1 MNYSENE
8 SAGRADSEG
17 AAAGEEESIA
27 AGSMSADD
35 SMRGDDSGA
44 DVPPSAGADAGGD
57 ASDASDDS
65 DASAEAQR
73 LLEEQKDKYLRLAAE
88 YDNFRKRTVRE
99 RSEAASRGQAELIR
113 HIIDALDDLSRF
125 AHIDPEGAD
134 AKTIVQG
141 VEMVERK
148 LLKALTN
155 AGLTVVNP
163 ENSSFDP
170 ELHEAVATEPAP
182 SPEDDHVVSR
192 VFQPGYVFNGQ
203 LLRPARVVVKQWN
216 G

>member
-1 MNYSENE
+1 MSYRDNDP
-8 SAGRADSEG
+8 AGPAGAEGMASGQEGAIEASSEG
-17 AAAGEEESIA
+17 GE
-27 AGSMSADD
+27 G
-35 SMRGDDSGA
+35 
-44 DVPPSAGADAGGD
+44 AGGD
-57 ASDASDDS
+57 AAAGGAGSGAPDPAAD
-65 DASAEAQR
+65 AQR
-73 LLEEQKDKYLRLAAE
+73 MLDEQRDKYLRLAAE

-113 HIIDALDDLSRF
+113 HLIDALDDLARF
-125 AHIDPEGAD
+125 AHVDPEGAD
-134 AKTIVQG
+134 ARTIVQG

-155 AGLTVVNP
+155 AGLTVVSP

-170 ELHEAVATEPAP
+170 ELHEAVATEPAQ

-192 VFQPGYVFNGQ
+192 VYQPGYVFNGQ

>member
-1 MNYSENE
+1 MNYGDNE
-8 SAGRADSEG
+8 PTGRAGAEG
-17 AAAGEEESIA
+17 AESGQDDSIA
-27 AGSMSADD
+27 ASAASGD
-35 SMRGDDSGA
+35 SSEA
-44 DVPPSAGADAGGD
+44 SGGD
-57 ASDASDDS
+57 APAGGGGPLGEALPDARRQLD
-65 DASAEAQR
+65 EQR
-73 LLEEQKDKYLRLAAE
+73 DKYLRLAAE

-99 RSEAASRGQAELIR
+99 RTEAASRGQAELIR
-113 HIIDALDDLSRF
+113 HIIDALDDLARF
-125 AHIDPEGAD
+125 AHVDPEAAE
-134 AKTIVQG
+134 AKTVVQG

-148 LLKALTN
+148 LLKALTS
-155 AGLTVVNP
+155 AGLAVVSP

-170 ELHEAVATEPAP
+170 ELHEAVATEPAQ

>member
-1 MNYSENE
+1 MSYAENDP
-8 SAGRADSEG
+8 AGRAGADG
-17 AAAGEEESIA
+17 AASGEEQSVA
-27 AGSMSADD
+27 AGSV
-35 SMRGDDSGA
+35 GGESGA
-44 DVPPSAGADAGGD
+44 VDASARSAGAADAAGD
-57 ASDASDDS
+57 T
-65 DASAEAQR
+65 QR
-73 LLEEQKDKYLRLAAE
+73 LLDEQRDKYLRLAAE

-113 HIIDALDDLSRF
+113 HIIDALDDLARF
-125 AHIDPEGAD
+125 AHVDPD
-134 AKTIVQG
+134 AAEARTVVQG

-148 LLKALTN
+148 LMKALTN
-155 AGLTVVNP
+155 AGLTVVSP

-170 ELHEAVATEPAP
+170 ALHEAVATEPAQA
-182 SPEDDHVVSR
+182 PEDDHVVSR

>member
-1 MNYSENE
+1 MNYRDNDP
-8 SAGRADSEG
+8 AG
-17 AAAGEEESIA
+17 AAGAEGMASGQEDAIA
-27 AGSMSADD
+27 AGSV
-35 SMRGDDSGA
+35 GGE
-44 DVPPSAGADAGGD
+44 GAGGD
-57 ASDASDDS
+57 AAAEGAGESAADPA
-65 DASAEAQR
+65 AEAQR
-73 LLEEQKDKYLRLAAE
+73 QLEEQRDKYLRLAAE

-113 HIIDALDDLSRF
+113 HIIDALDDLARF
-125 AHIDPEGAD
+125 AHVDPDSAEAR
-134 AKTIVQG
+134 TVVQG

-155 AGLTVVNP
+155 AGLTVVSP

-170 ELHEAVATEPAP
+170 ELHEAVATEPAQ

-192 VFQPGYVFNGQ
+192 VYQPGYVFNGQ

>member
-1 MNYSENE
+1 MNYGDNDP
-8 SAGRADSEG
+8 AGRAG
-17 AAAGEEESIA
+17 ADDAASDQEQSVA
-27 AGSMSADD
+27 AGSE
-35 SMRGDDSGA
+35 GGEGA
-44 DVPPSAGADAGGD
+44 TADASGGAPTVGPPD
-57 ASDASDDS
+57 AAAD
-65 DASAEAQR
+65 AQR
-73 LLEEQKDKYLRLAAE
+73 QLDEQRDKYLRLAAE

-113 HIIDALDDLSRF
+113 HIIDALDDLARF
-125 AHIDPEGAD
+125 AHVDPD
-134 AKTIVQG
+134 AAEARTVVQG

-155 AGLTVVNP
+155 AGLTVVSP

-170 ELHEAVATEPAP
+170 ELHEAVATEPAQA
-182 SPEDDHVVSR
+182 PEDDHVVAR

>member
-1 MNYSENE
+1 MNYRDNE
-8 SAGRADSEG
+8 PAGRAGAEG
-17 AAAGEEESIA
+17 AAPGQDEPVA
-27 AGSMSADD
+27 ASA
-35 SMRGDDSGA
+35 MRGEAPGPDT
-44 DVPPSAGADAGGD
+44 PGGD
-57 ASDASDDS
+57 SPPPGVGEGPGDAAAD
-65 DASAEAQR
+65 AQR
-73 LLEEQKDKYLRLAAE
+73 LLDEQRDKYLRLAAE

-113 HIIDALDDLSRF
+113 HIIDALDDLARF
-125 AHIDPEGAD
+125 AHVDPD
-134 AKTIVQG
+134 AAEARTVVQG

-155 AGLTVVNP
+155 AGLTVVSP

-170 ELHEAVATEPAP
+170 ELHEAVATEPAQA
-182 SPEDDHVVSR
+182 PEDDHVVSR

>member
-1 MNYSENE
+1 MNYGDNE
-8 SAGRADSEG
+8 SAGRTDAEGSTADQD
-17 AAAGEEESIA
+17 ESVA
-27 AGSMSADD
+27 AGSM
-35 SMRGDDSGA
+35 
-44 DVPPSAGADAGGD
+44 GADASAGEGPAPDPGAVEGD
-57 ASDASDDS
+57 AASDA
-65 DASAEAQR
+65 QR
-73 LLEEQKDKYLRLAAE
+73 MLDEQRDKYLRLAAE

-99 RSEAASRGQAELIR
+99 RTEAASRGQAELIR
-113 HIIDALDDLSRF
+113 HIIDALDDLARF
-125 AHIDPEGAD
+125 AHLDPDAAE
-134 AKTIVQG
+134 AKTVVQG

-148 LLKALTN
+148 LLKALTT
-155 AGLTVVNP
+155 AGLKVINP

-203 LLRPARVVVKQWN
+203 LLRPARVVVKQWT

>member
-1 MNYSENE
+1 MNYGDNE
-8 SAGRADSEG
+8 SAGRTDAEG
-17 AAAGEEESIA
+17 TASGQDESVA
-27 AGSMSADD
+27 AGSMGAEASAAEAPASD
-35 SMRGDDSGA
+35 
-44 DVPPSAGADAGGD
+44 PSAVEADAAAD
-57 ASDASDDS
+57 
-65 DASAEAQR
+65 AQR
-73 LLEEQKDKYLRLAAE
+73 LLDEQRDKYLRLAAE

-99 RSEAASRGQAELIR
+99 RTEAASRGQAELIR
-113 HIIDALDDLSRF
+113 HIIDALDDLARF
-125 AHIDPEGAD
+125 AHLDPDAAE
-134 AKTIVQG
+134 AKTVVQG

-148 LLKALTN
+148 LLKALTT
-155 AGLTVVNP
+155 AGLTVINP